1 MVGSI
6 KQLGL
11 HTLLARQGS
20 RARELALALIAARV
34 IDPQSKLATARALDP
49 ESATSTLGQ
58 VLGLG
63 AVDQHELY
71 AAMDWLVERQAGIEQ
86 RLARRHLDNH
96 TLVLYDLTS
105 SYVEGA
111 HCPLAARGHSRDG
124 KKGTLQIVFGLLT
137 TGGGCPVAVEV
148 FDGSTADPS
157 TVASQVEKLRSRFRL
172 QRIVLVGDRGML
184 TGARIR
190 EDLAPIEG
198 LRWITTLRA
207 PTIRRLVAAHRITPS
222 LFDERD
228 LAEITSEEFPGE
240 RLIVCRNPLLAAE
253 RGRKREQ
260 LLAATEKQL
269 EPIAA
274 ATRRRA
280 NPLRGKAE
288 IGLRVGKVINR
299 YKVAKHFITAIEDTR
314 FSFRRDT
321 EKIAAEAA
329 LDGLYI
335 VRSNV
340 EPEQMDD
347 ACTVRAYKNLANVER
362 AFRSLKTADLKVR
375 PFYHRRADRVRAHV
389 LLCML
394 AYWVEWHM
402 REKLRPLL
410 FDDHDPKAAE
420 RKRRSIVA
428 PAQRSPAA
436 LAKARLKRTADNLP
450 VHSFRSLLAELATL
464 TVNTMQVAD
473 TGASFPMH
481 TEPTAVQRRCFQLL
495 GVNARM

>member
-1 MVGSI
+1 
-6 KQLGL
+6 
-11 HTLLARQGS
+11 
-20 RARELALALIAARV
+20 
-34 IDPQSKLATARALDP
+34 
-49 ESATSTLGQ
+49 
-58 VLGLG
+58 
-63 AVDQHELY
+63 
-71 AAMDWLVERQAGIEQ
+71 
-86 RLARRHLDNH
+86 
-96 TLVLYDLTS
+96 
-105 SYVEGA
+105 
-111 HCPLAARGHSRDG
+111 
-124 KKGTLQIVFGLLT
+124 
-137 TGGGCPVAVEV
+137 
-148 FDGSTADPS
+148 
-157 TVASQVEKLRSRFRL
+157 
-172 QRIVLVGDRGML
+172 ML

-240 RLIVCRNPLLAAE
+240 RLIVCVTRCWRPSGDASASNCSRP
-253 RGRKREQ
+253 Q
-260 LLAATEKQL
+260 KQL